1 MDEFAEVAIDA
12 SQVIWIT
19 TANDARSIPEPILN
33 RMNVFEVAAPSPD
46 AARQIARNLYQ
57 SIRGAHGWGE
67 HFAPEP
73 QDDVLDSL
81 CELAPR
87 DMRRALMTGFG
98 NARLERRD
106 TLRVPDLPRSGLKK
120 GAMGFL
126 Q

>member
-1 MDEFAEVAIDA
+1 
-12 SQVIWIT
+12 
-19 TANDARSIPEPILN
+19 
-33 RMNVFEVAAPSPD
+33 VFEVAPPSPD

-57 SIRGAHGWGE
+57 SIRSEHGWGS

-73 QDDVLDSL
+73 QDDVLDL
-81 CELAPR
+81 LGELAPR

-106 TLRVPDLPRSGLKK
+106 SMRVMDLPRSGAKK
-120 GAMGFL
+120 GQMGFL